1 MKVNTMSID
10 QKIKASLQ
18 QEQQHVDQRIDTI
31 LSKDDGLFARLGATY
46 QGGMQRWM
54 WFSTLLAVL
63 LSAAF
68 IYAGYR
74 FFVATNVSDQVFWAV
89 WFIVGLM
96 MQIAVKLWMF
106 MEMNRT
112 SIIREIKR
120 TESLIM
126 SQDKKATN

>member
-1 MKVNTMSID
+1 MNID
-10 QKIKASLQ
+10 EQIKATMQ
-18 QEQQHVDQRIDTI
+18 QEQQQIDTI
-31 LSKDDGLFARLGATY
+31 LSHDEGLFARLGNTY
-46 QGGMQRWM
+46 QGAMQRWM

-63 LSAAF
+63 LSIGF
-68 IYAGYR
+68 IYAGYC
-74 FFVATNVSDQVFWAV
+74 FFVADSVSDQIFWAV

-120 TESLIM
+120 TESLILA
-126 SQDKKATN
+126 SHKKATD